1 MSPNRNPKLDLPM
14 AAAMCLA
21 SVAACF
27 VMTYR
32 LIELA
37 YDRISGRRP

>member
-1 MSPNRNPKLDLPM
+1 MNRNPRVDLPL
-14 AAAMCLA
+14 ATAMCLA

-37 YDRISGRRP
+37 YDRVTGNRP